1 MTLKNMKDPCSDP
14 GNSRILI
21 RAKILCDYKK
31 CFRAEFSTPVKEC
44 TVSIIRKTLAQR
56 TKNVGFATTILYCTY
71 YCTST
76 WDFQVALY
84 VSNKMLHE
92 IIITSTF

>member
-44 TVSIIRKTLAQR
+44 IYYKENIGTTYKKRRLCRNHPVLYLLLYKY
-56 TKNVGFATTILYCTY
+56 VGLSSRFVR
-71 YCTST
+71 
-76 WDFQVALY
+76 F
-84 VSNKMLHE
+84 K
-92 IIITSTF
+92 